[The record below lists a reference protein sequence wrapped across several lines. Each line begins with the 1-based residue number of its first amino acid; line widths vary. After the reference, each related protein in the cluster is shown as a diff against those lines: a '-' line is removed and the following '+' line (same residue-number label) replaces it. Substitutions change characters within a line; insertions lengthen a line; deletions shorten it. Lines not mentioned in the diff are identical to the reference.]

1 MCFIKLPSIQEDD
14 IPDIDNSTTQPNMVQ
29 VSVNSD
35 DDNEITRSDTVIVHA
50 SPDAQKEGQSG
61 AAEEGADRVPP
72 STGDLWD
79 DQWHEAERI
88 EKQRYYGNKR
98 QYLVRWQ
105 DGSPPSWVRHDA
117 VTPYLLQQFHINR
130 NLQGRLRKKYRRST

>member
-1 MCFIKLPSIQEDD
+1 M
-14 IPDIDNSTTQPNMVQ
+14 TQPNTMQ
-29 VSVNSD
+29 VSVESD
-35 DDNEITRSDTVIVHA
+35 DNNVIPHSDTVIEHA
-50 SPDAQKEGQSG
+50 SPDAQIEGQSG
-61 AAEEGADRVPP
+61 AAAEGADRVPP

-117 VTPYLLQQFHINR
+117 VTPYLLQQFHIDR
-130 NLQGRLRKKYRRST
+130 NFRSRLRKRYRRRT